1 MPRQPVTFTVGSY
14 PWIEAADTTANPSA
28 LYRSY
33 LVLPYELTSEVICE
47 ETKDPLPFVHQW
59 VDSNGN
65 RWSKFELP
73 RGETPESKSLVR
85 FGSDDGVQNTISV
98 PLGTGIA
105 RSSLDEVLDEAL
117 DEEVSPAEAF
127 RFYAGLR
134 SFIDQ
139 HIQFM
144 NDLNDFQRPNR
155 LYWEGN
161 CGGLQIRSVHRA
173 VLRWSKSESK
183 DNAKLALIVK
193 LARDIAKPLGQI
205 CESPR
210 VVLRRTREMQ
220 NIGRI
225 QEIDPACLRWIARQ
239 PGRDIYERAG
249 TRQELLGVVRKED
262 SDTLEN
268 RVVRDLLHRA
278 RIECSNY
285 TSMYREYSNY
295 ERVRT
300 VSSFRRQII
309 DWEKHS
315 EIRNAKSLVGHVQ
328 PNYVLLHEPKYRKLW
343 EAYQALLS
351 QQKQKD
357 DIWKWRDRT
366 FSESCQCM
374 VMSLIHSL
382 AHRSMLH
389 KSDLLLKHE
398 AITGK
403 FITKG
408 TEFGPLIYQGT
419 GKQRMLLLCA
429 GASANQRAFV
439 PRGLLPLGTDF
450 FIVAPHLNIPA
461 TIFPFWCFTE
471 IDDLTFEPALIL
483 LEKKLTAIK
492 KSEFVYPTIFVF
504 ERPDLEKQ
512 FFHGRGR
519 IVSVESPV
527 QATLD
532 KYRESFLDL
541 IQNI

>member
-1 MPRQPVTFTVGSY
+1 MPRQTDLFTVGAY
-14 PWIEAADTTANPSA
+14 PWVDATDTFVKPSV
-28 LYRSY
+28 LYRSF
-33 LVLPYELTSEVICE
+33 LVLPFELTSEVICA
-47 ETKDPLPFVHQW
+47 ETKDPLPFVNQW
-59 VDSNGN
+59 IDSKGS
-65 RWSKFELP
+65 RWSKYELP
-73 RGETPESKSLVR
+73 RGETPESRSSVR
-85 FGSDDGVQNTISV
+85 FGNEEGDQKPISV
-98 PLGTGIA
+98 SLGAGIA
-105 RSSLDEVLDEAL
+105 RSTLDEAL
-117 DEEVSPAEAF
+117 DDEESPTGTLL
-127 RFYAGLR
+127 FYAGLR

-193 LARDIAKPLGQI
+193 LAREIAKPLGQI

-210 VVLRRTREMQ
+210 VVLRRTRELQ

-225 QEIDPACLRWIARQ
+225 QEIDAACLRWIARQ

-268 RVVRDLLHRA
+268 RVVRNLMHRA

-285 TSMYREYSNY
+285 TSIYREYSDY
-295 ERVRT
+295 ERVQT
-300 VSSFRRQII
+300 VASFRHRII

-315 EIRNAKSLVGHVQ
+315 EIRNAKSLIGQVQ

-343 EAYQALLS
+343 DAYQALLS

-366 FSESCQCM
+366 FAESCQCM
-374 VMSLIHSL
+374 MMSLMHGL

-398 AITGK
+398 AITGR
-403 FITKG
+403 FIFKD
-408 TEFGPLIYQGT
+408 TEYGPLIYRGT
-419 GKQRMLLLCA
+419 RKQRMLLLCA
-429 GASANQRAFV
+429 GPSANNRTFI
-439 PRGLLPLGTDF
+439 PRGFLPLGTDF
-450 FIVAPHLNIPA
+450 FIVAPERNVPTTVL
-461 TIFPFWCFTE
+461 PFWCFSE
-471 IDDLTFEPALIL
+471 IDDETFEPGLTL
-483 LEKKLTAIK
+483 LEKKLDSLP
-492 KSEFVYPTIFVF
+492 KSEHVYPTIFVF
-504 ERPDLEKQ
+504 QRSDLEKQ

-519 IVSVESPV
+519 IISVGTPV
-527 QATLD
+527 QTTLD
-532 KYRESFLDL
+532 RFRDHFLSL
-541 IQNI
+541 LQGI

>member
-1 MPRQPVTFTVGSY
+1 MPRHPVPFTVGAY
-14 PWIEAADTTANPSA
+14 PWIEATDTYVNPSV

-33 LVLPYELTSEVICE
+33 LVLPYELTSDMTCE
-47 ETKDPLPFVHQW
+47 ETKDPLPFVSQW
-59 VDSNGN
+59 IDSKGN
-65 RWSKFELP
+65 RWSKYELP
-73 RGETPESKSLVR
+73 RGETLDSQSLVR
-85 FGSDDGVQNTISV
+85 FGSEDGGQNSV
-98 PLGTGIA
+98 SVSLGAGIA
-105 RSSLDEVLDEAL
+105 RSTLDEAL
-117 DEEVSPAEAF
+117 DGEDSPTDTLML
-127 RFYAGLR
+127 YAGLR
-134 SFIDQ
+134 GFIDQ

-173 VLRWSKSESK
+173 VLRWAKSESK

-193 LARDIAKPLGQI
+193 LAREIAKPLGQI

-268 RVVRDLLHRA
+268 RVVRDLMHRA

-285 TSMYREYSNY
+285 TSMYRAYSDY

-300 VSSFRRQII
+300 VASFRRRII

-315 EIRNAKSLVGHVQ
+315 EIRNAKSLIGQVQ

-343 EAYQALLS
+343 DAYQALLS

-366 FSESCQCM
+366 FAESCQCM
-374 VMSLIHSL
+374 VMSLIHGI

-389 KSDLLLKHE
+389 KSDLLLKQE
-398 AITGK
+398 AITGS
-403 FITKG
+403 FISKD
-408 TEFGPLIYQGT
+408 TEYGPLIYHGT
-419 GKQRMLLLCA
+419 GKPRMLLLCA
-429 GASANQRAFV
+429 GTSASHRVFI
-439 PRGLLPLGTDF
+439 PRGFLPLGTDF
-450 FIVAPHLNIPA
+450 FIVAPQRNAPTGIL
-461 TIFPFWCFTE
+461 PFWCFSE
-471 IDDLTFEPALIL
+471 IDEETFESGLKS
-483 LEKKLTAIK
+483 LEKKLASLP
-492 KSEFVYPTIFVF
+492 KSEHVYPTIFVF
-504 ERPDLEKQ
+504 QRPDLEKQ

-519 IVSVESPV
+519 IVSVGTPI
-527 QATLD
+527 QKMLD
-532 KYRESFLDL
+532 GYRDSFLSL
-541 IQNI
+541 LQSI

>member
-1 MPRQPVTFTVGSY
+1 MRRQNISFTVGAY
-14 PWIEAADTTANPSA
+14 PWIEATDTDLAPSV

-33 LVLPYELTSEVICE
+33 LVLPYELTSEVMCDD
-47 ETKDPLPFVHQW
+47 TKDPLPFVGQW
-59 VDSNGN
+59 LDSKGN
-65 RWSKFELP
+65 RWSKYELP
-73 RGETPESKSLVR
+73 RGESSDSISLVR
-85 FGSDDGVQNTISV
+85 FGNENGALPPISV
-98 PLGTGIA
+98 SLGAGIA
-105 RSSLDEVLDEAL
+105 RSTLDEAL
-117 DEEVSPAEAF
+117 DEVDSPKDTLK
-127 RFYAGLR
+127 FYGELR
-134 SFIDQ
+134 NFIDQ

-161 CGGLQIRSVHRA
+161 CGDVQFRSVHRS

-193 LARDIAKPLGQI
+193 LAREIAKPLGQI

-285 TSMYREYSNY
+285 TSIYRDFADY

-300 VSSFRRQII
+300 VAGFRRRII
-309 DWEKHS
+309 DWEKNS

-343 EAYQALLS
+343 DAYQALLS

-366 FSESCQCM
+366 FSESCHCL
-374 VMSLIHSL
+374 VMSLIHGL
-382 AHRSMLH
+382 TRRSMLH
-389 KSDLLLKHE
+389 KSDLLLKQE
-398 AITGK
+398 AITGR
-403 FITKG
+403 FISKG
-408 TEFGPLIYQGT
+408 TEYGPLTYQGSH
-419 GKQRMLLLCA
+419 KQRMLLLCS
-429 GASANQRAFV
+429 GTSANQRTFF
-439 PRGLLPLGTDF
+439 PRGFLPLGTDF
-450 FIVAPHLNIPA
+450 FIVAPQQNVPT
-461 TIFPFWCFTE
+461 TIFPFWCFSE
-471 IDDLTFEPALIL
+471 IDDKTFESGVML
-483 LEKKLTAIK
+483 LEKKLAAISN
-492 KSEFVYPTIFVF
+492 SEYVYPTIFIF
-504 ERPDLEKQ
+504 ERPELEKK
-512 FFHGRGR
+512 FFQGRGR
-519 IVSVESPV
+519 IVSVGVPV
-527 QATLD
+527 QTTLER
-532 KYRESFLDL
+532 YREHFLDL
-541 IQNI
+541 LQGI

>member
-1 MPRQPVTFTVGSY
+1 MPRQPVLFSVSAY
-14 PWIEAADTTANPSA
+14 PWIEATDTFVNPSQ

-33 LVLPYELTSEVICE
+33 LVLPFELTSEVICE
-47 ETKDPLPFVHQW
+47 ETKDPLPFVNQW
-59 VDSNGN
+59 IDSKGS
-65 RWSKFELP
+65 RWSKYELP
-73 RGETPESKSLVR
+73 RGETSDSRSLIR
-85 FGSDDGVQNTISV
+85 FGSEDGEQKPISV
-98 PLGTGIA
+98 SLGAGIA
-105 RSSLDEVLDEAL
+105 RSTLDEAL
-117 DEEVSPAEAF
+117 DEEDRPTDSLM
-127 RFYAGLR
+127 FYAELR

-144 NDLNDFQRPNR
+144 NDLNDFRRPNR

-161 CGGLQIRSVHRA
+161 CGELQIRSVHRA
-173 VLRWSKSESK
+173 VLRWAKSESK

-193 LARDIAKPLGQI
+193 LAREIAKPLEQI

-210 VVLRRTREMQ
+210 VVLRRTRELQ

-268 RVVRDLLHRA
+268 RVVRDLMHRA

-285 TSMYREYSNY
+285 TSMYRAYSDY

-300 VSSFRRQII
+300 VASFRRRII

-315 EIRNAKSLVGHVQ
+315 EIRNAKSLIGQVQ

-343 EAYQALLS
+343 DAYQALLS

-366 FSESCQCM
+366 FAESCQCM
-374 VMSLIHSL
+374 MMSLIHGL

-389 KSDLLLKHE
+389 KSDLMLKHE
-398 AITGK
+398 AITGR
-403 FITKG
+403 FISKD
-408 TEFGPLIYQGT
+408 TEYGPLIYQGAR
-419 GKQRMLLLCA
+419 KQRMLLLCA
-429 GASANQRAFV
+429 GPFANNRAFI
-439 PRGLLPLGTDF
+439 PRGFLPLGTDF
-450 FIVAPHLNIPA
+450 FIIAPERNVPTTVL
-461 TIFPFWCFTE
+461 PFWCFSE
-471 IDDLTFEPALIL
+471 IDDETFKPGLTL
-483 LEKKLTAIK
+483 LERKLDSLP
-492 KSEFVYPTIFVF
+492 KSEHVYPTIFVF
-504 ERPDLEKQ
+504 QRSDLEKQ

-519 IVSVESPV
+519 VVSVATPV
-527 QATLD
+527 QTTLD
-532 KYRESFLDL
+532 RFRDSFLSL
-541 IQNI
+541 LQGI

>member
-1 MPRQPVTFTVGSY
+1 
-14 PWIEAADTTANPSA
+14 
-28 LYRSY
+28 
-33 LVLPYELTSEVICE
+33 
-47 ETKDPLPFVHQW
+47 
-59 VDSNGN
+59 
-65 RWSKFELP
+65 
-73 RGETPESKSLVR
+73 
-85 FGSDDGVQNTISV
+85 V

-117 DEEVSPAEAF
+117 DEDVSPVGSFE
-127 RFYAGLR
+127 FYVGLR

-268 RVVRDLLHRA
+268 RVVKDLLHRA

-285 TSMYREYSNY
+285 TSIYREYADY

-300 VSSFRRQII
+300 VSSFRRRII
-309 DWEKHS
+309 DLEKHS
-315 EIRNAKSLVGHVQ
+315 EIRSAKSLVGHVQ

-343 EAYQALLS
+343 DAYQALLS

-398 AITGK
+398 AITGQ
-403 FITKG
+403 FISKR
-408 TEFGPLIYQGT
+408 TEYGPLNYQGV
-419 GKQRMLLLCA
+419 GKQRMVLLST
-429 GASANQRAFV
+429 GTSTNQRAFV
-439 PRGLLPLGTDF
+439 PRGFLPLGIDF
-450 FIVAPHLNIPA
+450 LIVAPHRTAPTAL
-461 TIFPFWCFTE
+461 FPFWCFSE
-471 IDDLTFEPALIL
+471 IDDQTLESGLML
-483 LEKKLTAIK
+483 LENKLAAIPR
-492 KSEFVYPTIFVF
+492 SDHIYPTIFVF
-504 ERPDLEKQ
+504 ERPDLEKR
-512 FFHGRGR
+512 FFHGRGH
-519 IVSVESPV
+519 IVSVALPV
-527 QATLD
+527 QTTLER
-532 KYRESFLDL
+532 YRDCFLNL
-541 IQNI
+541 LQSI

>member
-1 MPRQPVTFTVGSY
+1 MPRQPISFTVGAY
-14 PWIEAADTTANPSA
+14 PWIEATDTGVTPSV

-33 LVLPYELTSEVICE
+33 LVLPYELTSEVTCE
-47 ETKDPLPFVHQW
+47 ETKDPLPFVGQW
-59 VDSNGN
+59 VDSKGN
-65 RWSKFELP
+65 RWSKYELP
-73 RGETPESKSLVR
+73 RGGSPDSQTLVR
-85 FGSDDGVQNTISV
+85 FGNVDGAQNTISV
-98 PLGTGIA
+98 SLGTGIA
-105 RSSLDEVLDEAL
+105 RSTLDEVLDEE
-117 DEEVSPAEAF
+117 DSPADAHK
-127 RFYAGLR
+127 FYAGLK

-144 NDLNDFQRPNR
+144 NDLNEFKRRNR

-161 CGGLQIRSVHRA
+161 CGELQIRSVHRA

-220 NIGRI
+220 SIGRI

-268 RVVRDLLHRA
+268 RVVKDLLHRA
-278 RIECSNY
+278 RVECSNY
-285 TSMYREYSNY
+285 TSMYRDYSEY

-300 VSSFRRQII
+300 VSSFRRRII

-315 EIRNAKSLVGHVQ
+315 EIRSAKSLVGHVQ
-328 PNYVLLHEPKYRKLW
+328 PNYVLLHEPKYRKMW
-343 EAYQALLS
+343 DAYQALLS

-403 FITKG
+403 FISKG
-408 TEFGPLIYQGT
+408 TEYGPLNYQGA
-419 GKQRMLLLCA
+419 GKQRMLLLSA
-429 GASANQRAFV
+429 GTSANQRALV
-439 PRGLLPLGTDF
+439 PRGFLPLGTDF
-450 FIVAPHLNIPA
+450 FVIAPHRHSPTNL
-461 TIFPFWCFTE
+461 FPFWCFSE
-471 IDDLTFEPALIL
+471 IDDLTFESGWML
-483 LEKKLTAIK
+483 LEKKLATIPK
-492 KSEFVYPTIFVF
+492 PEHIYPTIFVF

-519 IVSVESPV
+519 IVSVASPV
-527 QATLD
+527 QATLER
-532 KYRESFLDL
+532 YRDCFLDFL
-541 IQNI
+541 QGI

>member
-1 MPRQPVTFTVGSY
+1 MPRQPISFTVGAY
-14 PWIEAADTTANPSA
+14 PWIEATDTGVTPSV

-33 LVLPYELTSEVICE
+33 LVLPYNLTSEVTCE
-47 ETKDPLPFVHQW
+47 ETKDPLPFVGQW
-59 VDSNGN
+59 FDSKGN
-65 RWSKFELP
+65 RWSKYELP
-73 RGETPESKSLVR
+73 RGGSSDSQTLVR
-85 FGSDDGVQNTISV
+85 FGNEDGAQNTISV
-98 PLGTGIA
+98 CLGTGIA
-105 RSSLDEVLDEAL
+105 RSTLDEVLDEE
-117 DEEVSPAEAF
+117 DSPADSHK
-127 RFYAGLR
+127 FYARLK

-144 NDLNDFQRPNR
+144 NDLNDFKRQNR

-161 CGGLQIRSVHRA
+161 CAELQIRSVHRA
-173 VLRWSKSESK
+173 VLRWCKSESK

-268 RVVRDLLHRA
+268 RVVKDLLHRA
-278 RIECSNY
+278 RVECSNY
-285 TSMYREYSNY
+285 TSMYRDYSEY

-300 VSSFRRQII
+300 VSSFRRRII

-315 EIRNAKSLVGHVQ
+315 EIRSAKSLVGHVQ
-328 PNYVLLHEPKYRKLW
+328 PNYVLLHEPKYRKMW
-343 EAYQALLS
+343 DAYQALLS

-403 FITKG
+403 FISKG
-408 TEFGPLIYQGT
+408 TEYGPLNYQGS
-419 GKQRMLLLCA
+419 GKQRMLLLSV
-429 GASANQRAFV
+429 GTSANQRAFV
-439 PRGLLPLGTDF
+439 PRGFLPLGTDF
-450 FIVAPHLNIPA
+450 FVIAPHRHSPTNL
-461 TIFPFWCFTE
+461 FPFWCFSE
-471 IDDLTFEPALIL
+471 IDDLTFESGWML
-483 LEKKLTAIK
+483 LEKKLAAIPK
-492 KSEFVYPTIFVF
+492 PEYIYPTIFVF

-519 IVSVESPV
+519 IVSVASPV
-527 QATLD
+527 QATLER
-532 KYRESFLDL
+532 YRDCFLDFL
-541 IQNI
+541 QGI

>member
-1 MPRQPVTFTVGSY
+1 VT
-14 PWIEAADTTANPSA
+14 
-28 LYRSY
+28 
-33 LVLPYELTSEVICE
+33 CE
-47 ETKDPLPFVHQW
+47 ETKDPLPFVGQW
-59 VDSNGN
+59 VDSKGN
-65 RWSKFELP
+65 RWSKYELP
-73 RGETPESKSLVR
+73 RGGSPDSQTLVR
-85 FGSDDGVQNTISV
+85 FGNVDGAQNTISV
-98 PLGTGIA
+98 SLGTGIA
-105 RSSLDEVLDEAL
+105 RSTLDEVLDEE
-117 DEEVSPAEAF
+117 DSPADAHK
-127 RFYAGLR
+127 FYAGLK

-144 NDLNDFQRPNR
+144 NDLNDFKRQNR

-161 CGGLQIRSVHRA
+161 SGELQIRSVHRA

-220 NIGRI
+220 SIGRI

-268 RVVRDLLHRA
+268 RVVKDLLHRA
-278 RIECSNY
+278 RVECSNY
-285 TSMYREYSNY
+285 TSMYRDYSEY

-300 VSSFRRQII
+300 VSSFRRRII

-315 EIRNAKSLVGHVQ
+315 EIRSAKSLVGHVQ
-328 PNYVLLHEPKYRKLW
+328 PNYVLLHEPKYRKMW
-343 EAYQALLS
+343 DAYQALLS

-403 FITKG
+403 FISKG
-408 TEFGPLIYQGT
+408 TEYGPLNYQGA
-419 GKQRMLLLCA
+419 GKQRMLLLSA
-429 GASANQRAFV
+429 GTSANQRALV
-439 PRGLLPLGTDF
+439 PRGFLPLGTDF
-450 FIVAPHLNIPA
+450 FVIAPHRHSPTNL
-461 TIFPFWCFTE
+461 FPFWCFSE
-471 IDDLTFEPALIL
+471 IDDQTFESGWML
-483 LEKKLTAIK
+483 LEKKLATIPK
-492 KSEFVYPTIFVF
+492 PEHIYPTIFVF

-519 IVSVESPV
+519 IVSVASPV
-527 QATLD
+527 QATLER
-532 KYRESFLDL
+532 YRDCFLDFL
-541 IQNI
+541 QGI